1 MNICGDNVI
10 IFKDNNIE
18 SYENKEYKITGEKI
32 IEMFENH
39 KNTFKYYFGENNTYK
54 YYDIFTIFKKYNIYY
69 CFDNLVNFTLLSR
82 LNGLKEKVN
91 LGKVKVIEKC
101 AFIKSMWGE
110 NYYHFLTEEIVNIIK
125 INKFDSNIPII
136 INYNNKYIQDILNLF
151 KFNNPIIKLEK
162 DDCLKIEQCYLSNM
176 SISGKPSKKEL
187 SLIRDTLLEKN
198 LINFQRTDIGIIIKR
213 NESERS
219 LINFG
224 EVYNHLISKYKNI
237 EWIIFENLNI
247 TETIKLFSNCKIII
261 APHGA
266 GLTNMLFA
274 PNGSTIIELMP
285 YSDPNECYFHLSNML
300 DHEYNC
306 IVVEDS
312 GKNNGKQMNLKLEYL
327 DKILKTLN

>member
-32 IEMFENH
+32 IEMFDNH

-54 YYDIFTIFKKYNIYY
+54 YYDIFTIYKKYNIYY
-69 CFDNLVNFTLLSR
+69 CFGNLVNFTLLSR
-82 LNGLKEKVN
+82 LNVPKING
-91 LGKVKVIEKC
+91 GKVKVIEKC

-136 INYNNKYIQDILNLF
+136 INYNDKYIQDILNLF
-151 KFNNPIIKLEK
+151 KFNNPIIKLDN
-162 DDCLKIEQCYLSNM
+162 DDCLKIEQCYIPNM

-198 LINFQRTDIGIIIKR
+198 IINFQKMDIGIIIKR
-213 NESERS
+213 NEYERH
-219 LINFG
+219 LINFD
-224 EVYNHLISKYKNI
+224 EVYNHLINKYKNI
-237 EWIIFENLNI
+237 EWKIFENLNI
-247 TETIKLFSNCKIII
+247 TETIKLFSKCKIII

-274 PNGSTIIELMP
+274 PNGCSIIELMP